1 MSLIINMVM
10 GLVVGILINYLADV
24 LPAAQV
30 SARPSC
36 DECEQFYPIKDYFFS
51 FKCPHCGH
59 KRSLRPIIVLISTVM
74 ICVLLH
80 YFPFH
85 TLGLW
90 ATLPILAYLGLVAVV
105 DIEHH
110 LVLGETTLF
119 GIALFLIYGILLGSL
134 KQTLF
139 GALGGFLIMLV
150 FYFLGIAFSKIVE
163 KLRHR
168 EISEVAFGFG
178 DVTTSAILGLL
189 TGWPVIIGAITLG
202 FVTFAAYSIILLLVL
217 ILTKRYHAFTNA
229 LPFTPFLIL
238 GTIIIYYL

>member
-1 MSLIINMVM
+1 ML
-10 GLVVGILINYLADV
+10 LA
-24 LPAAQV
+24 V
-30 SARPSC
+30 SSSC
-36 DECEQFYPIKDYFFS
+36 S
-51 FKCPHCGH
+51 F
-59 KRSLRPIIVLISTVM
+59 
-74 ICVLLH
+74 
-80 YFPFH
+80 
-85 TLGLW
+85 
-90 ATLPILAYLGLVAVV
+90 
-105 DIEHH
+105 
-110 LVLGETTLF
+110 
-119 GIALFLIYGILLGSL
+119 
-134 KQTLF
+134 
-139 GALGGFLIMLV
+139 

-202 FVTFAAYSIILLLVL
+202 FITFAAYSIILLLVL